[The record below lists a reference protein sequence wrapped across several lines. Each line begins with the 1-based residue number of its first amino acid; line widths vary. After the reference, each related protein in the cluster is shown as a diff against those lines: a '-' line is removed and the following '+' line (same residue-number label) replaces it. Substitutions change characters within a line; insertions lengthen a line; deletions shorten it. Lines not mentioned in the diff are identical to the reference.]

1 MPNNPV
7 RFGMVGAGGI
17 AQSYAAAFREC
28 SFAKLVAVADVRA
41 DAAQAIAQTLNAASY
56 STHQEMCDKEQLDA
70 VIVVTP
76 PNIHADIVTDLLHRK
91 LHVLCE
97 KPLTVDSTTAR
108 NMFAVA
114 DEVDRR
120 LTMATKFRFADDVVR
135 AKSLISSG
143 ILGDIIL
150 FENTFTARV
159 DMSSRWN
166 SNPAVSGGGVL
177 IDNGTHSVDI
187 VRYLLGPITELQV
200 IEGRRVQNLPVED
213 TVRMFVHTT
222 SGANASIDLSWSI
235 NKEQPNYISVY
246 GSQGTVHVGWKES
259 KYRRSQDDA
268 WIVFGQGYNKVQ
280 AFKGQIENFARAV
293 KGQDKLLVTA
303 DDAIASVEVIEAAY
317 RALVHTQW
325 EPVTLE
331 CCGSTQPSIKNER
344 VSATPAALTV

>member
-56 STHQEMCDKEQLDA
+56 GSHGEMCDKEQLDA

-114 DEVDRR
+114 DEVDRK

-166 SNPAVSGGGVL
+166 SNPAISGGGVL

-317 RALVHTQW
+317 RALAHTQW
-325 EPVTLE
+325 EPATLE

>member
-1 MPNNPV
+1 
-7 RFGMVGAGGI
+7 MVGAGGI
-17 AQSYAAAFREC
+17 AQSYAAAFRDC
-28 SFAKLVAVADVRA
+28 QAAKLVAVADVREE
-41 DAAQAIAQTLNAASY
+41 AAQAIAQTLNAASY
-56 STHQEMCDKEQLDA
+56 GSHAEMCEEEQLDA

-76 PNIHADIVTDLLHRK
+76 PSTHGNIVTDLLHLK

-97 KPLTVDSTTAR
+97 KPLTVDSATAR
-108 NMFAVA
+108 LMFSVA
-114 DEVDRR
+114 GEVDRK
-120 LTMATKFRFADDVVR
+120 LTMATKFRFAEDVVR
-135 AKSLISSG
+135 TKSLISSG
-143 ILGDIIL
+143 ILGEIIL

-166 SNPAVSGGGVL
+166 SNPAISGGGVL

-200 IEGRRVQNLPVED
+200 VEGRRVQQLPVED
-213 TVRMFVHTT
+213 TVRMFVHTQV
-222 SGANASIDLSWSI
+222 GVMGSIDLSWSI

-259 KYRRSQDDA
+259 KYRRSQDDQ

-303 DDAIASVEVIEAAY
+303 DDAIASVDVIEAAY
-317 RALVHTQW
+317 HSLKHSQW
-325 EPVTLE
+325 
-331 CCGSTQPSIKNER
+331 QP
-344 VSATPAALTV
+344 VSAGSIVASAPAEVREGTVAMAAV

>member
-1 MPNNPV
+1 
-7 RFGMVGAGGI
+7 MVGAGGI

-28 SFAKLVAVADVRA
+28 SVAKLVAVADVRA
-41 DAAQAIAQTLNAASY
+41 EAAQAIGQTLGAASY

-76 PNIHADIVTDLLHRK
+76 PNIHADIVNDLLRRK

-108 NMFAVA
+108 SMFAVA
-114 DEVDRR
+114 DEVDRK

-166 SNPAVSGGGVL
+166 SNPAISGGGVL

-259 KYRRSQDDA
+259 RYRRSQDDA

-317 RALVHTQW
+317 RALAHTQW

-344 VSATPAALTV
+344 VSSTPAALTV

>member
-1 MPNNPV
+1 
-7 RFGMVGAGGI
+7 MVGAGGI

-28 SFAKLVAVADVRA
+28 SVAKLVAVADVRA
-41 DAAQAIAQTLNAASY
+41 DAAQAIAQTLNATSYAS
-56 STHQEMCDKEQLDA
+56 HGEMCDKEQLDA

-76 PNIHADIVTDLLHRK
+76 PNIHAEVVTDLLRRK

-108 NMFAVA
+108 KMFAVA
-114 DEVDRR
+114 DEVDRK
-120 LTMATKFRFADDVVR
+120 LTMATKFRFAEDVVR

-166 SNPAVSGGGVL
+166 SNPAISGGGVL

-235 NKEQPNYISVY
+235 NKEQPNYLSVY

-259 KYRRSQDDA
+259 RYRRSQDDA

-317 RALVHTQW
+317 RALGHQTW
-325 EPVTLE
+325 EPVSQE
-331 CCGSTQPSIKNER
+331 CCGSTQPFIKNER
-344 VSATPAALTV
+344 LAEAPKALTV

>member
-1 MPNNPV
+1 MPNTPV
-7 RFGMVGAGGI
+7 RYGMVGAGGI
-17 AQSYAAAFREC
+17 AQSYAAAFRDC
-28 SFAKLVAVADVRA
+28 SVAKLVAVADVRA
-41 DAAQAIAQTLNAASY
+41 EAAQAIAQTLKAASY

-76 PNIHADIVTDLLHRK
+76 PNIHADIVNDLLHRK

-97 KPLTVDSTTAR
+97 KPLTVDSATAR
-108 NMFAVA
+108 QMFATA
-114 DEVDRR
+114 DEVDRK

-143 ILGDIIL
+143 ILGEVIL

-166 SNPAVSGGGVL
+166 SNPAISGGGVL

-235 NKEQPNYISVY
+235 NKEQPNFISIY
-246 GSQGTVHVGWKES
+246 GSQGTVHVGW
-259 KYRRSQDDA
+259 
-268 WIVFGQGYNKVQ
+268 
-280 AFKGQIENFARAV
+280 
-293 KGQDKLLVTA
+293 
-303 DDAIASVEVIEAAY
+303 
-317 RALVHTQW
+317 
-325 EPVTLE
+325 
-331 CCGSTQPSIKNER
+331 
-344 VSATPAALTV
+344 

>member
-1 MPNNPV
+1 MPNTPV

-17 AQSYAAAFREC
+17 AQSYAAAFRDC
-28 SFAKLVAVADVRA
+28 SVAKLVAVADVRTE
-41 DAAQAIAQTLNAASY
+41 AAQAIGQTLGAANY
-56 STHQEMCDKEQLDA
+56 STHTEMCDKEQLDA

-76 PNIHADIVTDLLHRK
+76 PSTHADIVTDLLRRN

-97 KPLTVDSTTAR
+97 KPLTVDSATAR
-108 NMFAVA
+108 RMFAVA
-114 DEVDRR
+114 DEVDRK

-159 DMSSRWN
+159 DMSNRWN
-166 SNPAVSGGGVL
+166 SNPAISGGGVL

-235 NKEQPNYISVY
+235 NKEQPNYLSVY

-280 AFKGQIENFARAV
+280 AFRGQIENFARAV
-293 KGQDKLLVTA
+293 KGQDKLLVTP

-317 RALVHTQW
+317 RALAHQTW
-325 EPVTLE
+325 EQVANDVAAASSQATE
-331 CCGSTQPSIKNER
+331 HHER
-344 VSATPAALTV
+344 MTASAAV

>member
-1 MPNNPV
+1 MPNTPV

-17 AQSYAAAFREC
+17 AQSYAAAFRDC
-28 SFAKLVAVADVRA
+28 SVAKLVAVADVRA
-41 DAAQAIAQTLNAASY
+41 EAAQAIAQTLNAKSY
-56 STHQEMCDKEQLDA
+56 GSHGEMCDAEQLDA

-76 PNIHADIVTDLLHRK
+76 PNIHADICTDLLHRK

-108 NMFAVA
+108 KMFATA
-114 DEVDRR
+114 DEVDRK
-120 LTMATKFRFADDVVR
+120 LTMATKFRFAEDVVR

-143 ILGDIIL
+143 ILGEVIL

-166 SNPAVSGGGVL
+166 SNPAISGGGVL

-187 VRYLLGPITELQV
+187 VRYLLGPIVELQV
-200 IEGRRVQNLPVED
+200 IESRRVQQLPVED
-213 TVRMFVHTT
+213 TVRMFVNTH
-222 SGANASIDLSWSI
+222 SGVHGSIDLSWSI
-235 NKEQPNYISVY
+235 NKEQPNFISIY

-259 KYRRSQDDA
+259 RYRRSQDDA

-293 KGQDKLLVTA
+293 KGQDKLLVTPE
-303 DDAIASVEVIEAAY
+303 DAIASVDVIEAAY
-317 RALVHTQW
+317 RALNHTQW
-325 EPVTLE
+325 EPVTLG
-331 CCGSTQPSIKNER
+331 CCGSPQPSIKHDR
-344 VSATPAALTV
+344 LASTPTALTV